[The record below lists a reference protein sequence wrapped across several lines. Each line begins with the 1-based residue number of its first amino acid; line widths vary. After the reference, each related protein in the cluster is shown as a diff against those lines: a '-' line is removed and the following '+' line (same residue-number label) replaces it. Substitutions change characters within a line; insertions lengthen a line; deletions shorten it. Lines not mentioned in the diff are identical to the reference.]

1 MIISVPSDTQSFSI
15 RREGDRTIIFFE
27 QGPFSD
33 GPDNPSLLRAE
44 ECAAKRQP
52 QRTRK
57 VPLPLIAS
65 VCLIVVGASLG
76 HWLLSPA
83 KNDGPHTAEAVQM
96 PLLRAPEPAT
106 RRSIP
111 ASPEAAPVPNNAF
124 GLE

>member
-1 MIISVPSDTQSFSI
+1 MIISVPSDTQSLSI
-15 RREGDRTIIFFE
+15 RREGGRTIIFLE
-27 QGPFSD
+27 QGPFSEE
-33 GPDNPSLLRAE
+33 PDNPSLLRAE

-96 PLLRAPEPAT
+96 PLLRAPESAT
-106 RRSIP
+106 RRSLP
-111 ASPEAAPVPNNAF
+111 AAPEAAPVPNTAF